1 MNKIVL
7 LLFLFSFLSFNDM
20 QAQCAQDY
28 ISLFPKGENIQQN
41 GLIVIEG
48 NGMAQKVIN
57 ELTFLHPIYLQSGS
71 HKVDLKLQEI
81 CIGQKNE
88 TQILLHP
95 ESELVLGGKYE
106 LKVDGLEG
114 EEKRFFQRE
123 DEQGNSFFISWT
135 VASEAYNEL
144 PVWKSLPKFK
154 GLKHDKQEECENTV
168 YAIFGVEIEAPYEV
182 LVKTEVLDLTTNTS
196 SVYHLQANGIG
207 LWVGCEYRGGAFD
220 LLENHNYKVRFDVLD
235 RAGNVKGD
243 WTDWVTFQVPEYK
256 QKITQNPLIRWNC
269 LPDDFPELLE

>member
-7 LLFLFSFLSFNDM
+7 FLFLFPFLSFNDM

-57 ELTFLHPIYLQSGS
+57 ELTFLHPIYLQSGG

-81 CIGQKNE
+81 CMGQKNE
-88 TQILLHP
+88 TQILLRP
-95 ESELVLGGKYE
+95 ESELVVGGKYE

-114 EEKRFFQRE
+114 DEKRFFQRE

-135 VASEAYNEL
+135 VASEAYLES
-144 PVWKSLPKFK
+144 PVWKSLPRF
-154 GLKHDKQEECENTV
+154 GTLIGDKQGECERTV
-168 YAIFGVEIEAPYEV
+168 YAAFVVDIDAPYET
-182 LVKTEVLDLTTNTS
+182 LVKTEVVDLVTNKS
-196 SVYHLQANGIG
+196 SFYYLPIEEGSV
-207 LWVGCEYRGGAFD
+207 WVGSEYRGGAFD
-220 LLENHNYKVRFDVLD
+220 LEEGHNYQVRFDVLD
-235 RAGNVKGD
+235 AVGNATGD
-243 WTDWVTFQVPEYK
+243 WTDWTSFQMPEYRH
-256 QKITQNPLIRWNC
+256 PLASPREGCIPHFD
-269 LPDDFPELLE
+269 LLLE